1 MQQLDEDELRR
12 RLARLTKAE
21 MIEELLAHQ
30 LRGVAPLVQPAS
42 ERDIF
47 FNEAAYEGLLL
58 HRNFRIE
65 DANPA
70 ALRMLAITYEGLIG
84 KQVQEFLTSGWPGD
98 ATMGSPSQVTE
109 SIWTRDDGTSFV
121 CESQNQALDNGR
133 QLLHIREVAAQ
144 RRPAAERVRLAEEMW
159 DLYNN
164 TPCGYH
170 TIDERGIVVRMN
182 ATELD
187 WLGYDYSEMI
197 GQIPFERL
205 LTARGLESYRKLWP
219 ELLTRKWAQN
229 WELEFERKDGSAIPT
244 LVSATVVSNQL
255 GQLVQCRFTVF
266 DITELRRAT
275 KEMRESEEKF
285 RAIAEQSLIGIFI
298 VQDGRLIYGNE
309 SMRRITGYNPQDLLD
324 LGEDGFLRLFHPDDR
339 NFANRTFRNLM
350 LHGDKLAPRDIRG
363 LHKNGETLWLQLS
376 ASQVILRNTP
386 SFFGM
391 IADVSER
398 KRAEEE
404 RQAALSRAVR
414 HQVAIS
420 QMATCAGL
428 VEGDLMASLK
438 VITEQTANA
447 LGATRASVWLLDKR
461 ENVLQCKILY
471 ERETAQHSQP
481 ELELGPEDIPHYFQ
495 ALSSGRVMTGTEL
508 DPDHVPAQR
517 LGRLEEESSLLD
529 AAVRHSGKLVGAL
542 CLEHGGFHRIWTQD
556 EISFAS
562 EAADQVG
569 LAMYSHRRRITETQL
584 LRAKEKVR
592 ALNDRLKQRVQERTV
607 QLHEALNQNA
617 HRAGMA
623 EIATAVL
630 HNVGNIL
637 TSVITSG
644 QTIEKTVQTS
654 SLRSLRRA
662 NKLLDTLLDQS
673 TERAVQLREFYHTLD
688 DLLNKEHSEINENVD
703 QVLKKIDL
711 IRDVITA
718 QQSFA
723 STESQAEPLFLPDV
737 VEEALN
743 IQEHTL
749 GRHDVTVQ
757 RNYMET
763 PHIKASKIKLIHIL
777 INLVKNAREALDANQ
792 TDNRMITLFVGQE
805 AGRAVIKVRDNGIG
819 IAPEALEKV
828 FSHGFSTKKGG
839 HGFGL
844 HSSQLAIEE
853 MGGSIRVESE
863 GLGQGATFV
872 LSFPI
877 PEQELVL
884 DT

>member
-12 RLARLTKAE
+12 RLTRLTKAE
-21 MIEELLAHQ
+21 MIEELMAHHQ
-30 LRGVAPLVQPAS
+30 RPQEPQVLPTTGRVS
-42 ERDIF
+42 F
-47 FNEAAYEGLLL
+47 FAESTYEGLLL

-65 DANPA
+65 DANEA
-70 ALRMLAITYEGLIG
+70 AQRILAISYEGLIG
-84 KQVQEFLTSGWPGD
+84 KQVQEFLISGWPGD
-98 ATMGSPSQVTE
+98 APMGSPSQVTE

-121 CESQNQALDNGR
+121 CESQNQALPNGQ

-164 TPCGYH
+164 TPAGYH

-197 GQIPFERL
+197 GHVAFERL
-205 LTARGLESYRKLWP
+205 LTPRSLENYRKFWP
-219 ELLTRKWAQN
+219 ELMSRKWAQN
-229 WELEFERKDGSAIPT
+229 WELEFQRKDGSIFPT
-244 LVSATVVSNQL
+244 LVSATVVGNQL
-255 GQLVQCRFTVF
+255 GQMVQCRFTVF

-298 VQDGRLIYGNE
+298 VQEDRLIYGNE

-324 LGEDGFLRLFHPDDR
+324 LGADGFLRLFHPDDR

-363 LHKNGETLWLQLS
+363 LHKNGDTLWLQLS
-376 ASQVILRNTP
+376 ASHVILRNTP

-391 IADVSER
+391 IADISER
-398 KRAEEE
+398 KRAEED

-428 VEGDLMASLK
+428 AEGDLMASLK
-438 VITEQTANA
+438 VITEQTVNA
-447 LGATRASVWLLDKR
+447 LGASRASVWLLDKR
-461 ENVLQCKILY
+461 ENALLCKILY
-471 ERETAQHSQP
+471 EREANRHSQP
-481 ELELGPEDIPHYFQ
+481 ELELGPEHIPHYFQ
-495 ALSSGRVMTGTEL
+495 ALASGRVMTGTDK
-508 DPDHVPAQR
+508 DPDHAPAQAMAR
-517 LGRLEEESSLLD
+517 LDEETALLD

-542 CLEHGGFHRIWTQD
+542 CLEHVGFHRLWTQD
-556 EISFAS
+556 EISFAA

-569 LAMYSHRRRITETQL
+569 LALMSHRRRITEAQL
-584 LRAKEKVR
+584 LRTKEKVR
-592 ALNDRLKQRVQERTV
+592 ALNDRLKLQVQERTV
-607 QLHEALNQNA
+607 QLAQALNQNA

-654 SLRSLRRA
+654 SLKSLRRA
-662 NKLLDTLLDQS
+662 NKLLDTLVDRDNQ
-673 TERAVQLREFYHTLD
+673 RAVQLAEFYHTLE
-688 DLLNKEHSEINENVD
+688 DLLIKEHSEINENVD

-749 GRHDVTVQ
+749 GRHDVTVR
-757 RNYMET
+757 RNYLET
-763 PHIKASKIKLIHIL
+763 PHIIAPKIKLIHIL
-777 INLVKNAREALDANQ
+777 INLVKNAREALEANQ
-792 TDNRMITLFVGQE
+792 SDDRVITLFVGQE
-805 AGRAVIKVRDNGIG
+805 NGRAVIKVRDNGIG
-819 IAPEALEKV
+819 IAPEALDKV
-828 FSHGFSTKKGG
+828 FSHGFSTKKDG

-844 HSSQLAIEE
+844 HSSLLAIEE
-853 MGGSIRVESE
+853 MGGTIRVESE
-863 GLGQGATFV
+863 GLGHGATFV